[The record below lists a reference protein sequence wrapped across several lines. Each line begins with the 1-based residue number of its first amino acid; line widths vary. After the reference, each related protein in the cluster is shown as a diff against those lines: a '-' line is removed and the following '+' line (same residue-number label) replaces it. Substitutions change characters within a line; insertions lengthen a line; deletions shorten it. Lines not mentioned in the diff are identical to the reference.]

1 MALEAVQ
8 AQAGH
13 RLLES
18 TRVYLVGRSIPPC
31 GRALIDADVATVAD
45 MLAAQEVRIARG
57 LAGVGEWR

>member
-18 TRVYLVGRSIPPC
+18 IRVYLHLTNDWLADQYRHAAGRSSTP
-31 GRALIDADVATVAD
+31 
-45 MLAAQEVRIARG
+45 M
-57 LAGVGEWR
+57 

>member
-18 TRVYLVGRSIPPC
+18 TRVYLHLTNDWLADQYRHAAGRSSRP
-31 GRALIDADVATVAD
+31 
-45 MLAAQEVRIARG
+45 M
-57 LAGVGEWR
+57 